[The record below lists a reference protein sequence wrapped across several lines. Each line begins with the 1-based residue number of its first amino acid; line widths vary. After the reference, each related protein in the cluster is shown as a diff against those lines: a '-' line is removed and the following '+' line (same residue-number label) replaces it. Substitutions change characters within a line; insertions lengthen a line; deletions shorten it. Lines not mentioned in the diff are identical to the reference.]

1 MRFRIDHSDTLC
13 AQIKLVGL
21 PEPVREHVF
30 AVGED
35 GEPVRRW
42 RFDLAYVDLKIAV
55 EVDGGLLT
63 GGRHGG
69 QPSAVRDIEKR
80 LAAAVLG
87 WRVLHFR
94 PQQVQSGEALV
105 WIEAALGRRKA
116 PLLPSDRGWPVAAAA
131 PRRGPRRGAG
141 RRRGAPVRGG

>member
-1 MRFRIDHSDTLC
+1 MRFEVDHADTLC
-13 AQIKLVGL
+13 ADLKLVGL
-21 PEPVREHVF
+21 PVPVREYVF
-30 AVGED
+30 ALDDQGD
-35 GEPVRRW
+35 PVRRW
-42 RFDLAYVDLKIAV
+42 RFDLAYVDLKIAI

-94 PQQVQSGEALV
+94 PAQVTSGEALV
-105 WIEAALGRRKA
+105 WIEAALGRRKP
-116 PLLPSDRGWPVAAAA
+116 PLRAEDRGWPVPLSVGRTRSRRRFGR
-131 PRRGPRRGAG
+131 PRRA
-141 RRRGAPVRGG
+141 AS

>member
-1 MRFRIDHSDTLC
+1 MRFEIDHSDTLS

-30 AVGED
+30 ALGED

-42 RFDLAYVDLKIAV
+42 RFDLAYVDLKLAI

-69 QPSAVRDIEKR
+69 QPSAMRDMEKR

-94 PQQVQSGEALV
+94 PDQVQSGEALV

-116 PLLPSDRGWPVAAAA
+116 PLLPEDRGWPVPAS
-131 PRRGPRRGAG
+131 AG
-141 RRRGAPVRGG
+141 RRAVRRGLGRRRRAPARRA